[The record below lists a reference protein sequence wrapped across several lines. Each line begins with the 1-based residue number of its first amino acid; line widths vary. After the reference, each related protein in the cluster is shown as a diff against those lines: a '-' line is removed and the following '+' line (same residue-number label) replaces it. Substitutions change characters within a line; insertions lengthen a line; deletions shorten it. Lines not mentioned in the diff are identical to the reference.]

1 MSVVRIGE
9 FRAAEGKG
17 EALADFLA
25 SIVPIILGSE
35 GAVSCELYRDQG
47 EPFRFVM
54 IERWQTAEAHQA
66 SVRNIPPD
74 MLKQAM
80 ALFSEAP
87 KGSYFDNVA

>member
-1 MSVVRIGE
+1 
-9 FRAAEGKG
+9 
-17 EALADFLA
+17 
-25 SIVPIILGSE
+25 
-35 GAVSCELYRDQG
+35 
-47 EPFRFVM
+47 M